1 MKLYRQITLE
11 KHLRINHKTKSDYYV
26 RLIGLIAV
34 LLIGIIDYFVVV
46 DISLSVLYLLPIA
59 FASWYGERWFSIV
72 LILISTID
80 WFVAESAAKNSIY
93 LSLLVWNTTVRLT
106 VFLTVAYLLSNLKSS
121 YEREKYLAQNDGL
134 TEIANRRF
142 FLEILE
148 AEYKR
153 SLRYKRIFTVA
164 YFDLDNFKQIN
175 DRFGHQTG
183 DELLK
188 LVAQTSQKQTRQF
201 DTIARLGG
209 DEFVLLLAETNYENA
224 KLVLDRLQ
232 QHLME
237 AIEAYSPP
245 VSFSIGAITF
255 LALPNS
261 VDEILETVDSL
272 MYEVKKN
279 GKNGIEHQLFNLPTT
294 NNQ

>member
-11 KHLRINHKTKSDYYV
+11 KHLRINHKTKSNYYV

-93 LSLLVWNTTVRLT
+93 LSLLVWNTTVRLA
-106 VFLTVAYLLSNLKSS
+106 VFITVAYLLSNLKSS
-121 YEREKYLAQNDGL
+121 YERERYLAQNDGL

-148 AEYKR
+148 TEYKR
-153 SLRYKRIFTVA
+153 SLRYKRAFTLA

-183 DELLK
+183 DKLLK
-188 LVAQTSQKQTRQF
+188 LVAQASQKQIRQF
-201 DTIARLGG
+201 DTIARMGG
-209 DEFVLLLAETNYENA
+209 DEFALLLPETNYENA
-224 KLVLDRLQ
+224 KQVLDRLH

-237 AIEAYSPP
+237 AIEAYSPTI
-245 VSFSIGAITF
+245 SFSVGAVTF
-255 LALPNS
+255 LTLPNS
-261 VDEILETVDSL
+261 LDEILETVDNL
-272 MYEVKKN
+272 MYEVKKS
-279 GKNGIEHQLFNLPTT
+279 GKNGIKHQILDKF
-294 NNQ
+294 

>member
-11 KHLRINHKTKSDYYV
+11 KHLRINHKTKSNYYV

-93 LSLLVWNTTVRLT
+93 LSLLVWNTTVRLA
-106 VFLTVAYLLSNLKSS
+106 VFITVAYLLSNLKSS
-121 YEREKYLAQNDGL
+121 YERERYLAQNDGL

-148 AEYKR
+148 TKYKR
-153 SLRYKRIFTVA
+153 SLRYKRAFTLA

-183 DELLK
+183 DKLLK
-188 LVAQTSQKQTRQF
+188 LVAQASQKQIRQF
-201 DTIARLGG
+201 DTIARMGG
-209 DEFVLLLAETNYENA
+209 DEFALLLPETNYENA
-224 KLVLDRLQ
+224 KQVLDRLH

-237 AIEAYSPP
+237 AIEAYSPTI
-245 VSFSIGAITF
+245 SFSVGAVTF
-255 LALPNS
+255 LTLPNS
-261 VDEILETVDSL
+261 LDEILETVDNL
-272 MYEVKKN
+272 MYEVKKS
-279 GKNGIEHQLFNLPTT
+279 GKNGIKHQILDKF
-294 NNQ
+294 